1 MAQKS
6 RGAALAFGL
15 SLGLSLA
22 AGSAYA
28 GDRVVD
34 GLLGA
39 GAGALVAGPVGLVAG
54 GVIGYSGGPSIDC
67 HLRGGCRHHHYHHHH
82 SHHND

>member
-6 RGAALAFGL
+6 RVAALVLGL

-54 GVIGYSGGPSIDC
+54 GVIGYASGPSIDC
-67 HLRGGCRHHHYHHHH
+67 HLRSCGHRHSHRHHYHHH
-82 SHHND
+82 SD